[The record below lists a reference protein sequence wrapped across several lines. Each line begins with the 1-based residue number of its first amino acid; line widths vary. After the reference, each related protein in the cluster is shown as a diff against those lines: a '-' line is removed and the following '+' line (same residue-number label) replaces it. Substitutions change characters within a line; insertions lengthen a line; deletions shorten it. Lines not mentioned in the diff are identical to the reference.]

1 MEQKTNSI
9 PKNEIKTE
17 QGRVPDHVHL
27 DALKMQTDG
36 RIIVD
41 PFGSWTGVS
50 LDNVMD
56 TPVQDVDDL

>member
-1 MEQKTNSI
+1 MKKNTNKPDNRKTGKEQVI
-9 PKNEIKTE
+9 PKIYEST
-17 QGRVPDHVHL
+17 
-27 DALKMQTDG
+27 MQSDG

-50 LDNVMD
+50 TDDIFD